1 MSSSEVVSSATV
13 IVFMIFLNL
22 QSNFDDPRERF
33 VVRARG
39 LPLSATVES
48 VAEFFSDC
56 NIRGGAKN
64 GIHFTYSSE
73 GRPSG
78 ECFVELVS
86 LEDMENALAKSNNF
100 LGKRYVEVFESKAG
114 EMEWTCKR
122 MGQPQDRGNEAVVRL
137 RGLPFQVSK
146 EEIAQ
151 FFTGLEIVPN
161 GITITLDEDGRTTG
175 DAFVEFA
182 SPELASQ
189 AMKKNKESIGHRY
202 IEIFKSSKADI
213 KYVSKP
219 KLKPLMSTRP
229 GPYDRSPGGFGG
241 GRGRFGGVVAG
252 DGRRFRGR
260 GGPVFGGGYGG
271 DYNGYGGGR
280 GGSGRGGRG
289 GRGMG
294 GRGGFRNQGRSGGG
308 GNFGSMSSTGHT
320 VHMRGLPFAAKE
332 SDVKQFF
339 MPLNPVNV
347 WMEYS
352 GGSFSG
358 QVDVDFASHED
369 AQAAMLKNKQSMGH
383 RYIELFL
390 RSQPD
395 MEDVSGRGW
404 AGSESGG
411 QNFGSGNSGG
421 DNFSRN
427 NFGSGNFGGN
437 FNAGDNY
444 RNFGGAG
451 SSFGGN
457 QTNIGGFGGQANQSS
472 GFNSPQPQQQQQQQQ
487 QQSNFSNQ
495 MGVGGGGGSFGN
507 QGNSFSSNAGAFNA
521 GPSPGGGNYSAQSSY
536 GQTTG
541 FSGSGFGGQMSSG
554 LSTGMTTAMNTGMNT
569 GSYAAQASA
578 YSNPTQQSTPF
589 NQQQQQQQQQQQAA
603 YGDASAYGAS
613 ASASYFANMQTP
625 IKQEPQSAG
634 TAGMVS
640 YPGYQ

>member
-1 MSSSEVVSSATV
+1 MFSV
-13 IVFMIFLNL
+13 IESRTQHQIKELVCKALA
-22 QSNFDDPRERF
+22 SVHGRNFDDPREMF
-33 VVRARG
+33 VVRACR
-39 LPLSATVES
+39 LPWSATAES
-48 VAEFFSDC
+48 VAKIFSDC

-73 GRPSG
+73 GHPSG

-86 LEDMENALAKSNNF
+86 RGDMEKALAKSKNS
-100 LGKRYVEVFESKAG
+100 LGKRFVQVFKSTAA
-114 EMEWTCKR
+114 EMEQTCKR

-146 EEIAQ
+146 EEIEQ

-161 GITITLDEDGRTTG
+161 GIKITLDEDGRTTG

-189 AMKKNKESIGHRY
+189 AMKKNKESIRRRK
-202 IEIFKSSKADI
+202 IRILKNSKADT

-219 KLKPLMSTRP
+219 KRKP
-229 GPYDRSPGGFGG
+229 GPY
-241 GRGRFGGVVAG
+241 